1 MLVHGSG
8 GRGGLIV
15 VLVVLLLK
23 RELWGQRMILLKRVD
38 WVCKGN
44 LWLVILGS
52 WWWIIMWGWWII
64 MWGWWIIMCGGEV
77 DETLWKA
84 VVV

>member
-1 MLVHGSG
+1 MLVHASG

-15 VLVVLLLK
+15 VLVLLLN
-23 RELWGQRMILLKRVD
+23 RELWGQRIILHKRVD
-38 WVCKGN
+38 WVGN
-44 LWLVILGS
+44 IGELVVDNNV
-52 WWWIIMWGWWII
+52 
-64 MWGWWIIMCGGEV
+64 GEVV